1 MNTSTSAAI
10 VFKTHGKRH
19 GPITRL
25 VSPGDVGQLIK
36 PFVFLDYIEA
46 DGGGGPNFGFH
57 PHSGIATLTFPIT
70 FDVEHETSDGQID
83 HVQAGGEEWMMAGS
97 GIWHRGRAFS
107 QVPMRGFQ
115 IWFCMPLSHELAKP
129 EALFIQPSE
138 VPTQGPVKV
147 LLGNYQGL
155 QSPIP
160 SPNDVC
166 YLWCS
171 LQDGERWT
179 YTLPTGH
186 DRAWVFA
193 QEGQLH
199 VAGDILVR
207 ELAVFEA
214 GLSTLSFQAQG
225 ACGFLLGSTAPYPHD
240 LHLGYYSVHNSADAL
255 AQGEARIQVI
265 GEQMR
270 AEGKR

>member
-1 MNTSTSAAI
+1 MNPSTSAAI
-10 VFKTHGKRH
+10 VLKTHGKRH

-46 DGGGGPNFGFH
+46 DAGGGPSFGFH

-70 FDVEHETSDGQID
+70 FDVEHETSDGQVD

-115 IWFCMPLSHELAKP
+115 IWFCMPPSHELAMP
-129 EALFIQPSE
+129 RAQFIQPNE
-138 VPTQGPVKV
+138 VPILGPVKL

-166 YLWCS
+166 YVWVS

-179 YTLPTGH
+179 YTLPSGH

-199 VAGDILVR
+199 VAGDTLVR

-214 GLSTLSFQAQG
+214 GLRTLNFQAQG

-240 LHLGYYSVHNSADAL
+240 LHLGYYSVHSSAEAL
-255 AQGEARIQVI
+255 LQGEARIQVI

-270 AEGKR
+270 GDGKR